1 MRGAPLV
8 ADNVWIWD
16 FCHIGLGDINAIHW
30 LFPLP
35 LDYGPNNFISCEPP
49 IQKQKQINIPNKQ
62 QSSLILTNQGDMALG
77 LGCFASEEF
86 GNKH

>member
-1 MRGAPLV
+1 MRGALLV

-49 IQKQKQINIPNKQ
+49 IQM
-62 QSSLILTNQGDMALG
+62 TNQGDMALG
-77 LGCFASEEF
+77 LGCFALEEF